1 MFCRVLNTPM
11 NTAAKYLLRDYWWE
25 LETKEIKWC
34 IGSKRVMPSLCIH
47 ILFALF
53 HLFDF
58 SFSTLHFIIHSIRT
72 ATVKNKCC
80 VFLVSTLNGFC
91 FIGNAVSVSSNSY
104 QLRHI
109 SNPVNYWWWSFLK
122 KLAMFFSCWLFC
134 HKSYRT
140 DVCQALKFAS
150 NPNTVTFSTQN
161 SLSKLFLLI
170 ITIKRKIWVMKSYF
184 W

>member
-1 MFCRVLNTPM
+1 M

-91 FIGNAVSVSSNSY
+91 FIGNAVSVSSNNY

-109 SNPVNYWWWSFLK
+109 SNPVIIDDGVFWKNWQCFL
-122 KLAMFFSCWLFC
+122 AVDFFVTKAIGLVFVRLWNLPLILIQWLFLPRILFQNCSCW
-134 HKSYRT
+134 
-140 DVCQALKFAS
+140 
-150 NPNTVTFSTQN
+150 
-161 SLSKLFLLI
+161 
-170 ITIKRKIWVMKSYF
+170 
-184 W
+184 